1 MRTSLKSP
9 RIARSATPRRTRSG
23 ELGSTPWTIVCAL
36 ALFACGGA
44 SAKPPIGSEAE
55 DRPATSAEAEAA
67 THPCGEG
74 DKTQVHDLNGDKETK
89 SFVPCGSSGKHD
101 YSGLI
106 RIETV
111 ENGVHIIIDA
121 RDDEVELLGKD
132 VKQRDA
138 VIVFPRGKDAKYAV
152 EVPLTKT
159 KTGYHGDKIV
169 FWDDLDKLSD
179 EGTKIDIKVYDHDK
193 SSGQPAEELHVSV
206 TISAGKS
213 CEKAQDENPQ
223 KIDMGKKDTKKDL
236 TKEDLGAPI
245 AKSNA
250 AVACGL
256 ADSAHANICVV
267 VRNGKPLGVSV
278 GMEPKNNKV
287 AACIDRRMRSLA
299 FPSSDK
305 ADTVTYRY

>member
-1 MRTSLKSP
+1 MRSNTTRTTRRAP
-9 RIARSATPRRTRSG
+9 RFIRAAALLSSASALVISG
-23 ELGSTPWTIVCAL
+23 GISIGCGGSTP
-36 ALFACGGA
+36 
-44 SAKPPIGSEAE
+44 KPPVASESDERA
-55 DRPATSAEAEAA
+55 ATPEEAEAA
-67 THPCGEG
+67 THTCGSS
-74 DKTQVHDLNGDKETK
+74 DKTQVHDLHSGTETK
-89 SFVPCGSSGKHD
+89 SFVPCGSNGKHD

-132 VKQRDA
+132 VRQRDA

-169 FWDDLDKLSD
+169 FWDELDKLSD

-193 SSGQPAEELHVSV
+193 KSGQPAEELHVSV

-223 KIDMGKKDTKKDL
+223 QVDMGKKDGRKDL
-236 TKEDLGAPI
+236 TKDELGAPI

-256 ADSAHANICVV
+256 ADSSHASICVV
-267 VRNGKPLGVSV
+267 VKNGKPLGVSV

-287 AACIDRRMRSLA
+287 AACIDRRMRGLA

-305 ADTVTYRY
+305 PDVVTYHY

>member
-1 MRTSLKSP
+1 MRTTDYSLDLSS
-9 RIARSATPRRTRSG
+9 RIFAFATLSALAVLGCGGSNTKPPP
-23 ELGSTPWTIVCAL
+23 LGSE
-36 ALFACGGA
+36 G
-44 SAKPPIGSEAE
+44 EE
-55 DRPATSAEAEAA
+55 RPATAAEAEAA
-67 THPCGEG
+67 THPCGDA
-74 DKTQVHDLNGDKETK
+74 DKTQVHDLHSATETK
-89 SFVPCGSSGKHD
+89 SFVPCGGSGKHD

-132 VKQRDA
+132 VRTRDA
-138 VIVFPRGKDAKYAV
+138 VIVFPRGKDPKYAV

-193 SSGQPAEELHVSV
+193 KSGQPAEELHVSV

-223 KIDMGKKDTKKDL
+223 QVDMGKKDGRKDL
-236 TKEDLGAPI
+236 TKEELGAPI

-256 ADSAHANICVV
+256 ADTSHASICVV
-267 VRNGKPLGVSV
+267 VKNGKPLGVSV
-278 GMEPKNNKV
+278 GMDPKNNKV
-287 AACIDRRMRSLA
+287 AACFDRCMRGLA

-305 ADTVTYRY
+305 PDVVTYRY